1 LALRGQY
8 AVLGELAGTFVF
20 VVSQQFDDAFL
31 VWGGSIKLATALS
44 CDAGTVGGIEDMVYR
59 KYVLEKGKGAYGM
72 GVIGER
78 YPQTSLMRD
87 RTAFVFCERAP
98 RRREG
103 RGAISRRRVTCPLFM
118 PTAIPTQRISFCSPN
133 THRKMKR
140 KSANLP

>member
-8 AVLGELAGTFVF
+8 TVLGEFADTFVF
-20 VVSQQFDDAFL
+20 VVSQQFNYAFI
-31 VWGGSIKLATALS
+31 VWGGSIKLATALN
-44 CDAGTVGGIEDMVYR
+44 CAVETVGGIEDMVCR

-103 RGAISRRRVTCPLFM
+103 RGAISRRQV
-118 PTAIPTQRISFCSPN
+118 S
-133 THRKMKR
+133 
-140 KSANLP
+140 